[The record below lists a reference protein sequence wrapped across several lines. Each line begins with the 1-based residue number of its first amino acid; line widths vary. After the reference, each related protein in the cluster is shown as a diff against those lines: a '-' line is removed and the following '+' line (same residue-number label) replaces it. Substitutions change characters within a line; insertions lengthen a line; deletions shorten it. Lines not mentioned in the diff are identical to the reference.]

1 MFLTSFLSK
10 LIEWLTKAPRA
21 TEESSDSEPSVKGK
35 PTAPAA
41 KVTPAPPPAA
51 KKPAVVPAKKKWE
64 GEDEEESD
72 PVSDWEESSEEESEE
87 EVKPVVAPPKKKGT
101 LKAKLAEK
109 EAAKANKK
117 DGSTG
122 SDDYDSDA
130 VLDPRE
136 KARLDKERE
145 LKADLN
151 NAADLLGAAALGGTS
166 SSELDSLI
174 SFQPRT
180 KEDFVVL
187 SDRIIEFI
195 IKKHHSKPLYHT
207 FVEHHARALAAPLK
221 DVEVRKVASGLTTLA
236 NEKQKEQRDKASG
249 KKKPKGASKPGLG
262 GTKSLARAKDTELYD
277 EALDDF
283 GTNADDF
290 M

>member
-1 MFLTSFLSK
+1 MPSD
-10 LIEWLTKAPRA
+10 W
-21 TEESSDSEPSVKGK
+21 EESGSENEPPVKGK
-35 PTAPAA
+35 PSNPAPATA
-41 KVTPAPPPAA
+41 APPPAV
-51 KKPAVVPAKKKWE
+51 KKPVVPGKKKWE

-72 PVSDWEESSEEESEE
+72 PVSDWEESSEEESSDEE
-87 EVKPVVAPPKKKGT
+87 APAPVAPPKKKGT
-101 LKAKLAEK
+101 LKAKLAEIEAEK
-109 EAAKANKK
+109 AAKKK
-117 DGSTG
+117 DAEDSEE
-122 SDDYDSDA
+122 YDSDA

-136 KARLDKERE
+136 KARRDKERE

-180 KEDFVVL
+180 KEDFVKL
-187 SDRIIEFI
+187 SDSLIEFVV
-195 IKKHHSKPLYHT
+195 KRHQSKPLYHT
-207 FVEHHARALAAPLK
+207 FVEHHSRALAIPLK

-249 KKKPKGASKPGLG
+249 KKKPKTASKPGLG
-262 GTKSLARAKDTELYD
+262 GAKVSARQDTSVYD

>member
-1 MFLTSFLSK
+1 MSGDWDGTS
-10 LIEWLTKAPRA
+10 E
-21 TEESSDSEPSVKGK
+21 SDSEPPVKGK
-35 PTAPAA
+35 PTNPAQTKA
-41 KVTPAPPPAA
+41 TPAKTTSPPA
-51 KKPAVVPAKKKWE
+51 KKPAVVRSKWD
-64 GEDEEESD
+64 GEDKEEEGT

-87 EVKPVVAPPKKKGT
+87 EEKVAPVAPPKKKGT

-109 EAAKANKK
+109 EAQKALKHS
-117 DGSTG
+117 D
-122 SDDYDSDA
+122 SDDSEDSDSDA

-136 KARLDKERE
+136 KARRDKERE

-151 NAADLLGAAALGGTS
+151 NAADLLGGAALGGTS
-166 SSELDSLI
+166 SEIDSLI

-180 KEDFVVL
+180 KDDFEKL

-195 IKKHHSKPLYHT
+195 IKRHQSKPLFPT
-207 FVEHHARALAAPLK
+207 FIEYHARALAMPLK

-249 KKKPKGASKPGLG
+249 KKKPKAASKPGLAG
-262 GTKSLARAKDTELYD
+262 AKTSSKLDTRVYD

-283 GTNADDF
+283 GTAADDF

>member
-1 MFLTSFLSK
+1 MAAA
-10 LIEWLTKAPRA
+10 AP
-21 TEESSDSEPSVKGK
+21 S
-35 PTAPAA
+35 
-41 KVTPAPPPAA
+41 PPV
-51 KKPAVVPAKKKWE
+51 KKPAVKSKWE
-64 GEDEEESD
+64 GEDKEED
-72 PVSDWEESSEEESEE
+72 TPVSDWEDSSEEEESSEEEIRA
-87 EVKPVVAPPKKKGT
+87 PVAPPKKKGT

-109 EAAKANKK
+109 EAQKALKN
-117 DGSTG
+117 DD
-122 SDDYDSDA
+122 SDDDDSDESYDSDA

-151 NAADLLGAAALGGTS
+151 NAADLLGGAALGGT

-180 KEDFVVL
+180 KEDFQTL
-187 SDRIIEFI
+187 SDRIIEFV
-195 IKKHHSKPLYHT
+195 IKQHQNKPLYPS
-207 FVEHHARALAAPLK
+207 FIEHHARALAMPLK

-249 KKKPKGASKPGLG
+249 KKKPKTASKPGLAG
-262 GTKSLARAKDTELYD
+262 AKPSSKLDTRVYD

-283 GTNADDF
+283 GTGADDF

>member
-1 MFLTSFLSK
+1 MSPADD
-10 LIEWLTKAPRA
+10 W
-21 TEESSDSEPSVKGK
+21 GK
-35 PTAPAA
+35 PTTAAPAMA
-41 KVTPAPPPAA
+41 TPALPPAA
-51 KKPAVVPAKKKWE
+51 KKPAVVRSKWD
-64 GEDEEESD
+64 GEDQDED
-72 PVSDWEESSEEESEE
+72 TPVSDWEEPSEEESEE
-87 EVKPVVAPPKKKGT
+87 EVRAPVAPPKKKGT

-109 EAAKANKK
+109 EAQKALKN
-117 DGSTG
+117 D
-122 SDDYDSDA
+122 SDDDDDDDSYDSDE

-136 KARLDKERE
+136 KLRQDKERE
-145 LKADLN
+145 LNADLN
-151 NAADLLGAAALGGTS
+151 NAADLLGGAALGGT

-180 KEDFVVL
+180 KEDFQKL

-195 IKKHHSKPLYHT
+195 MKRHQDKPLYPI
-207 FVEHHARALAAPLK
+207 FIEHHARALAMPLK

-249 KKKPKGASKPGLG
+249 KKKPKATSKPGLS
-262 GTKSLARAKDTELYD
+262 GTKPSSKLDTRVYD

-283 GTNADDF
+283 GTAADDF